1 MKRLIF
7 ALGLLLIVCGLSQE
21 VTTAPA
27 QTYPNRPIQLI
38 IAGAAG
44 SILDIAGRLFGEEIG
59 KILGTQLI
67 PVDKPG
73 AGFTLGTDFVVKSK
87 KDGYTLLYT
96 NSSAIVNA
104 RVLNPETVP
113 YDPDK
118 DLEPIGL
125 ALFIS
130 GGIAVQTSSPW
141 KTFAELLDYAKKNPG
156 QIRFSTNG
164 IGSTG
169 HLNMEII
176 QALTGTQFTH
186 IPFKA
191 GDAVS
196 NAVLGG
202 HVEMT
207 FDVTSKLVP
216 HVQSEKLRI
225 LLVDKKL
232 PGLPDI
238 PTMTDLGYKHD
249 LCTSWLA
256 MYGPAGLPEEAKS
269 VLIPAFEK
277 AAKNP
282 ELKAKLEKMLFVV
295 DYKTPAELKTLAAE
309 QYEALLEIAK
319 KVGLRKTN

>member
-1 MKRLIF
+1 MKRSIF
-7 ALGLLLIVCGLSQE
+7 ALGLLLVVCGLSLE

-27 QTYPNRPIQLI
+27 QTYPSRPIQLI
-38 IAGAAG
+38 IPGAPG

-130 GGIAVQTSSPW
+130 GGIAVQKSSPW

-156 QIRFSTNG
+156 KIRFSTNG

-191 GDAVS
+191 GDSVS

-232 PGLPDI
+232 FGFPDI

-282 ELKAKLEKMLFVV
+282 ELKTKLEKILFVV
-295 DYKTPAELKTLAAE
+295 DYKTPAEMRKLAAE
-309 QYEALLEIAK
+309 QFETLLEIAK